1 MGAAVAK
8 SVGTWLTEYG
18 SVVVLVLDTA
28 EVPFSKAPK
37 PIPLRAPDF
46 VAAPCADIFSS
57 SLFRSINN

>member
-46 VAAPCADIFSS
+46 VAAPCSDIFS
-57 SLFRSINN
+57 